1 MNKIWQAYDDFNPIT
16 ATAAGYE
23 RLLVSQFAFVF
34 EVNQR

>member
-16 ATAAGYE
+16 VAAAGYE
-23 RLLVSQFAFVF
+23 RLLVSQFASVL